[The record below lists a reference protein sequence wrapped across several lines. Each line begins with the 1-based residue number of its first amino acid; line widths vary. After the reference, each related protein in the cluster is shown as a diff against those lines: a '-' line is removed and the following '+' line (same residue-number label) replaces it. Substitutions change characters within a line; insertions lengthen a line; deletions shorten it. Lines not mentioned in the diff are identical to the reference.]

1 MSVDAAV
8 EQVTDL
14 PAEPVSAGR
23 ARRFVTATLL
33 GWGCSA
39 VLDATVLL
47 TSEVVTNALLH
58 SGAASIRLRLVLLAD
73 AVRIEVDDDSPALPR
88 ARQFGP
94 QSGTGRGLALVE
106 AAARSWGSVP
116 TAHGK
121 TVWFEVATP

>member
-1 MSVDAAV
+1 MSVYAAT

-23 ARRFVTATLL
+23 ARRFVIAALL
-33 GWGCSA
+33 GWGRSA
-39 VLDATVLL
+39 VTDATVLL

-58 SGAASIRLRLVLLAD
+58 SGTASIRLRLVLLDD
-73 AVRIEVDDDSPALPR
+73 AVRIEVDDDSAVAPR
-88 ARQFGP
+88 ARTFGP
-94 QSGTGRGLALVE
+94 ESGTGRGLALVE
-106 AAARSWGSVP
+106 AAARSWGSIP